1 MKHGHAALLLLIAGM
16 LAQFSWQWAPRE
28 IEVQGQVW
36 NAQRAVLVLLCF
48 GLVANAYRTRA
59 VLLVL
64 AFLAVFEVM
73 TFGCSLWW
81 LADPIPQ
88 VAGDE
93 QCSARLNVP
102 LGLFGLA
109 AGLVLVGHLAKGKD

>member
-1 MKHGHAALLLLIAGM
+1 VKYGNAALLLLIAGM

-36 NAQRAVLVLLCF
+36 NAQRSVLVLLCF
-48 GLVANAYRTRA
+48 GMLANAYRSRA

-64 AFLAVFEVM
+64 GMLAVFEVL

-81 LADPIPQ
+81 LADPLRQ
-88 VAGDE
+88 VVGEE
-93 QCSARLNVP
+93 QCSARFNMP

-109 AGLVLVGHLAKGKD
+109 AGLVLAGHLAKGKD